1 MKQEKVTRKELMEM
15 QIGSTNTFL
24 LTKAEKLQSVAST
37 CSQLKNEGKGE
48 WSVIKDYEK
57 TAVIVTRTK

>member
-1 MKQEKVTRKELMEM
+1 MKQEKVTRKELLEM

>member
-1 MKQEKVTRKELMEM
+1 MKQEKVTRKELMDM

>member
-1 MKQEKVTRKELMEM
+1 MKQEKVRRKELLE
-15 QIGSTNTFL
+15 IPTGSTNVFSL
-24 LTKAEKLQSVAST
+24 IKAEKLQSVAST

-57 TAVIVTRTK
+57 TAVIVTRIK